1 MNANTQQ
8 ENDGAPRWR
17 YLALAGLVFV
27 LSAGLLTIV
36 WQLPRLLPGLFPDWA
51 EPTLTATPEVTS
63 LVPTP
68 KPSVLQPT
76 IADQAAR
83 VDDQA
88 GTITFHLAAEVPPD
102 REIAEV
108 LLWYDT
114 EIGHQIERTVGPLS
128 NSTALSYQL
137 DAAREGL
144 TRTLTATREL
154 DYWWLVRDTTGQS
167 VRAGGAA
174 ILGPDLWSSVT
185 APVPDSPLIDFTWAV
200 SDSQHFQFYYMPGTA
215 AERDRFEIGSVAEAS
230 LAQIRSVLEVE
241 LEEQM
246 RIYLVPRIFWQGGA
260 AYGDKVQ
267 LISYLDRN
275 YTAIETW
282 SYFAHEGTHALAQ
295 DLLQPKEDGGGPDGV
310 LVEGL
315 AVWASDGH
323 YRREPIDAWAAV
335 VAGSDQYLPL
345 ADLRAGSFYDFQHE
359 TSYLEGASF
368 VKFLIERYGLDRL
381 KDLYG
386 QATGD
391 VEQDRALV
399 QSLYGKGYDALEAE
413 WLDYLAGLSPMP
425 EQAETWNLK
434 VRSFDLLRRYETELD
449 PDARL
454 LPSNAPPEWTSD
466 TLKVFLGRVN
476 APVNIVL
483 ETALIAAQERMY
495 GGDLA
500 GAAEILDAVEA
511 ALDAG
516 GMMTRPLL
524 REREAILQML
534 ATQDR
539 AVLRADADAYRA
551 TLDPASGL
559 GLDAAVGEALHPPFT
574 TYYQELVRLDV
585 EDSNRSAQGV
595 VLLHAKVASG
605 DFPDDGR
612 LFSLDLI
619 KVGSR
624 WLVSS
629 RESVE
634 LDLSLPPAS
643 AD

>member
-1 MNANTQQ
+1 
-8 ENDGAPRWR
+8 
-17 YLALAGLVFV
+17 
-27 LSAGLLTIV
+27 
-36 WQLPRLLPGLFPDWA
+36 
-51 EPTLTATPEVTS
+51 
-63 LVPTP
+63 
-68 KPSVLQPT
+68 
-76 IADQAAR
+76 
-83 VDDQA
+83 
-88 GTITFHLAAEVPPD
+88 
-102 REIAEV
+102 
-108 LLWYDT
+108 
-114 EIGHQIERTVGPLS
+114 
-128 NSTALSYQL
+128 
-137 DAAREGL
+137 
-144 TRTLTATREL
+144 
-154 DYWWLVRDTTGQS
+154 
-167 VRAGGAA
+167 
-174 ILGPDLWSSVT
+174 
-185 APVPDSPLIDFTWAV
+185 
-200 SDSQHFQFYYMPGTA
+200 
-215 AERDRFEIGSVAEAS
+215 
-230 LAQIRSVLEVE
+230 
-241 LEEQM
+241 
-246 RIYLVPRIFWQGGA
+246 
-260 AYGDKVQ
+260 
-267 LISYLDRN
+267 
-275 YTAIETW
+275 
-282 SYFAHEGTHALAQ
+282 
-295 DLLQPKEDGGGPDGV
+295 
-310 LVEGL
+310 
-315 AVWASDGH
+315 
-323 YRREPIDAWAAV
+323 
-335 VAGSDQYLPL
+335 
-345 ADLRAGSFYDFQHE
+345 
-359 TSYLEGASF
+359 
-368 VKFLIERYGLDRL
+368 
-381 KDLYG
+381 
-386 QATGD
+386 
-391 VEQDRALV
+391 
-399 QSLYGKGYDALEAE
+399 LEAE

-524 REREAILQML
+524 REREAILEML

-574 TYYQELVRLDV
+574 TYHQELVRLDV

-595 VLLHAKVASG
+595 VLLHAKVAGG